1 MTWATGAELATF
13 VGRTLDTDMSDALAA
28 ALAWAARMRP
38 DLDPAAVS
46 VASEDPPD
54 DEVVIGAD
62 VHRAVLIY
70 ASLLWREK
78 GHPAGFATYEDMDT
92 DADPGAA
99 MVNVY
104 RLIGSRRPKAR

>member
-1 MTWATGAELATF
+1 MTA
-13 VGRTLDTDMSDALAA
+13 ALNA
-28 ALAWAARMRP
+28 ALAWGARMRP
-38 DLDPAAVS
+38 DLATTLTSTTA
-46 VASEDPPD
+46 
-54 DEVVIGAD
+54 GAD
-62 VHRAVLIY
+62 VHRAILIY